1 MKMKTELVAGL
12 LAVTCATKLEAQQA
26 AGPSAHRPAP
36 LPAGPDASSV
46 APPAAGNAALPHVRT
61 RAGKLSRRS
70 GSPSSAEVDGD
81 NIVVAGRRPRGSV
94 VGDIPPER
102 TFLPNDIRAFGT
114 DNIDEL
120 LSAIGPQVASA
131 RGQADAGPVTLLNGR
146 RISSFAEIARIPTE
160 AIERMEIFPEEV
172 ALKYGYRADQKVVN
186 VVTFQRYRSGIG
198 QVGVGGPTD
207 GGGRKGNSDA
217 DFLLI
222 RNNTRY
228 GLGATYARSTIVLES
243 DRDVRQISGA
253 PEAGRAR
260 TLLPSTEQLVLN
272 GVVSGPVGGDAT
284 GTLNGRFERNR
295 SESLLG
301 PGATGPL
308 RRNSDEDVAHVGTT
322 LGGRVGQ
329 WQWTALGNYDRV
341 ISRTLTD
348 LGDPTT
354 RRDDARSIS
363 SVANADLILSGPIA
377 RLPAGPLSATVRGGV
392 EFRDFDSRSIYGA
405 SSVRSNLGRDS
416 AGFQLNV
423 DLPLLGSVDGGTSRL
438 GRLSANGNIALA
450 SLSEAGNLRTFGYG
464 LNWTPTRAISVIL
477 SDASEQEAPTLD
489 QLGGPLFVTP
499 NVRTFDLGRG
509 EVVDI
514 TQVSGGIPRLRNDDR
529 HVFRLGLNI
538 RPLART
544 DLTFN
549 VSYVATSIND
559 PITAFPILTPQLEAA
574 FPSRFVRDQEGRLQ
588 QIDTRPVNFAE
599 SRQKQ
604 LRWGFNLTRPLGPV
618 PADMQDGVIRIPADM
633 ASQMKPGP
641 DGSFTFT
648 PEPGGAFARNLATA
662 ASRVFVSLYHNWYF
676 KDSLRLRDGL
686 PLLDLLDGGAIDSRG
701 GRRRHEVELV
711 AGAAKRGLGG
721 RLSASW
727 RSGTDVGGADGARDR
742 LHFESLAKFDLNL
755 FVNLAERVGGGATSA
770 WLKGTRLTL
779 NVTNLFNA
787 RTDVRDRLGAT
798 PLSYQPA
805 YLDPLGRTFSL
816 RLRKVL

>member
-1 MKMKTELVAGL
+1 MKMKAELVAGL
-12 LAVTCATKLEAQQA
+12 LAVACATELEAQQA
-26 AGPSAHRPAP
+26 VSQTAQRPAS
-36 LPAGPDASSV
+36 LPAGPDASLV
-46 APPAAGNAALPHVRT
+46 APPAAGNAALADIRA
-61 RAGKLSRRS
+61 RAGKPSRRTS
-70 GSPSSAEVDGD
+70 RPSSAEADGD
-81 NIVVAGRRPRGSV
+81 DIVVAGRRSRGSV

-102 TFLPNDIRAFGT
+102 TFLPNDIRAFGA

-131 RGQADAGPVTLLNGR
+131 RGQADGGPVTLLNGR

-172 ALKYGYRADQKVVN
+172 ALKYGYSADQKVVN

-198 QVGVGGPTD
+198 QSGVGGPTD

-228 GLGATYARSTIVLES
+228 GLGATYARSTNVLES

-253 PEAGRAR
+253 PEVGRAR

-272 GVVSGPVGGDAT
+272 GVVSGPVVGDAT

-301 PGATGPL
+301 PDTTGPL
-308 RRNSDEDVAHVGTT
+308 RRNSDEDVAHLGTT
-322 LGGRVGQ
+322 LGGKVGQ

-341 ISRTLTD
+341 LSRTLTD
-348 LGDPTT
+348 LGGPTA
-354 RRDDARSIS
+354 RRDDARSMS
-363 SVANADLILSGPIA
+363 SVANADLILSGPIT

-405 SSVRSNLGRDS
+405 SSARSNLGRDT

-423 DLPLLGSVDGGTSRL
+423 DLPLLGSVDGGTSKL

-450 SLSEAGNLRTFGYG
+450 SLSEAGNLRTLGYG

-477 SDASEQEAPTLD
+477 SDTCEQEAPTLD

-499 NVRTFDLGRG
+499 NVRTFDLSRG
-509 EVVDI
+509 EAVDVA
-514 TQVSGGIPRLRNDDR
+514 QVSGGNTRLRNEDR
-529 HVFRLGLNI
+529 HVTRLGLNI
-538 RPLART
+538 RPLASI

-549 VSYVATSIND
+549 VSYVATSVDN
-559 PITAFPILTPQLEAA
+559 PITAFPIVTPQLEAS
-574 FPSRFVRDQEGRLQ
+574 FPSRFVRDQEGQLQ
-588 QIDTRPVNFAE
+588 QIDTRPINFAE

-604 LRWGFNLTRPLGPV
+604 LRWGFNLTMPLGPV
-618 PADMQDGVIRIPADM
+618 PEDMQDGMIRLPADM

-662 ASRVFVSLYHNWYF
+662 ASRMFVSLYHNWYF
-676 KDSLRLRDGL
+676 KYSLQLRDRL
-686 PLLDLLDGGAIDSRG
+686 PTLDLLDGGAIDSRG

-721 RLSASW
+721 RLSATW
-727 RSGTDVGGADGARDR
+727 RSGTDFGGADGASDR
-742 LHFESLAKFDLNL
+742 LHFENLATIDLNL

-779 NVTNLFNA
+779 SVTNLFDA
-787 RTDVRDRLGAT
+787 RTGVRNRLGET

-805 YLDPLGRTFSL
+805 YLDPSGRVANL
-816 RLRKVL
+816 RLRKVF